1 MATETI
7 CFDSETICFDSETIC
22 FDSNSHV
29 GGVKTISY
37 KQLVVDLLAV
47 KLQLRVLLT
56 KLSDVCLNVSPL
68 LKSDY
73 WKPLLVTGATV
84 IFTANN

>member
-1 MATETI
+1 M
-7 CFDSETICFDSETIC
+7 
-22 FDSNSHV
+22 

-37 KQLVVDLLAV
+37 KQLVIDLLAV

-56 KLSDVCLNVSPL
+56 KLSDVYLNVSPCCMKNPL
-68 LKSDY
+68 LKTDY